1 MKRYCKDIDITNR
14 KLIKQAVEDCLEDK
28 YSRPDVIRMFAEYT
42 KLTKNHIED
51 FYKEFGKPSMSIFV
65 DPVIDGI
72 RQELINKTIV
82 IKPIWYTERID
93 PSSGKARDIGIQDI
107 KQQIYDYIAVYGL
120 KPILKRIGE
129 YQCASI
135 PRRGQLMGAK
145 KIKIWMRNRSIKYG
159 AKLDVKKCFPSIKK
173 RNLMRWLRKLIKNS
187 LLLWLIDK
195 LVSTFKEGL
204 SIGSYLSQYLCNL
217 YMSRL
222 YHKISEDMF
231 HERKQRDGTIKRI
244 SLVKHKLFYMDD
256 ILILGSNIK
265 YIHKAVK
272 HIISFVKK
280 VMGLTIKETW
290 IAFQVKYTEKKN
302 KKDVDFIDMMGFRIY
317 RWHLTIRRR
326 IFKRIRRAYMR
337 INKYIKKKKKI
348 TVSMARRCLSLY
360 GYLKNT
366 DSIKFKRKYHVYEL
380 NKVCKKVVR
389 EYAKRKVHTKTKP
402 SVYCRVYN

>member
-65 DPVIDGI
+65 DPVTDGI
-72 RQELINKTIV
+72 RQELINKKIV

-135 PRRGQLMGAK
+135 PGRGQLMGAK

-173 RNLMRWLRKLIKNS
+173 RNL
-187 LLLWLIDK
+187 
-195 LVSTFKEGL
+195 
-204 SIGSYLSQYLCNL
+204 
-217 YMSRL
+217 
-222 YHKISEDMF
+222 
-231 HERKQRDGTIKRI
+231 
-244 SLVKHKLFYMDD
+244 
-256 ILILGSNIK
+256 
-265 YIHKAVK
+265 
-272 HIISFVKK
+272 
-280 VMGLTIKETW
+280 
-290 IAFQVKYTEKKN
+290 
-302 KKDVDFIDMMGFRIY
+302 
-317 RWHLTIRRR
+317 
-326 IFKRIRRAYMR
+326 
-337 INKYIKKKKKI
+337 
-348 TVSMARRCLSLY
+348 
-360 GYLKNT
+360 
-366 DSIKFKRKYHVYEL
+366 
-380 NKVCKKVVR
+380 
-389 EYAKRKVHTKTKP
+389 
-402 SVYCRVYN
+402 